1 MTEGKPR
8 GVVDGAAT
16 ADAAPFAAAME
27 GLESACD
34 ARRAGAEATE
44 EAARDLAERNA
55 LALAF
60 DDVRAESREGRLV
73 SPGRWVELGLVPDH
87 LTDEDF
93 EMLVFERWE
102 DDERAREEAEAKN
115 PAPPARAYRTAT
127 RAVGVPPLIGRAAD
141 DSASAPA
148 SSLEGAASTEP
159 GESAFAD
166 AGALAASDDE
176 NPFSGLDIP
185 AGFELVQLEGE
196 WCLVETGE
204 QPEPVE
210 LEVNTE
216 GIKALVGSRSYYL
229 YDSLHMTDVYARWA
243 YLAAEDDPQVTF
255 AECVRQESRVYPRP
269 MPLES
274 LRNAPFRM
282 SVDEIESTWR
292 AVHDSGAYPDLERV
306 VASNGDVYFF
316 STDHLS
322 RVRAAALAEWD
333 AVERYRN
340 V

>member
-1 MTEGKPR
+1 M
-8 GVVDGAAT
+8 
-16 ADAAPFAAAME
+16 
-27 GLESACD
+27 
-34 ARRAGAEATE
+34 
-44 EAARDLAERNA
+44 
-55 LALAF
+55 
-60 DDVRAESREGRLV
+60 

-93 EMLVFERWE
+93 EMLAFERWE

-159 GESAFAD
+159 GDEAAAAAAPESAASSAPDASETTTGVSDAPGESAFAD

-204 QPEPVE
+204 QPE
-210 LEVNTE
+210 
-216 GIKALVGSRSYYL
+216 
-229 YDSLHMTDVYARWA
+229 
-243 YLAAEDDPQVTF
+243 
-255 AECVRQESRVYPRP
+255 
-269 MPLES
+269 
-274 LRNAPFRM
+274 
-282 SVDEIESTWR
+282 
-292 AVHDSGAYPDLERV
+292 RV

>member
-16 ADAAPFAAAME
+16 ADAAPFAAATE
-27 GLESACD
+27 GLESVCD

-73 SPGRWVELGLVPDH
+73 SPGRWVELRLVPDH

-159 GESAFAD
+159 GDEAAAAAAPESAASSAPDASETTTGVSDASGESAFAD
-166 AGALAASDDE
+166 VGALAASDDE

-204 QPEPVE
+204 QPE
-210 LEVNTE
+210 
-216 GIKALVGSRSYYL
+216 
-229 YDSLHMTDVYARWA
+229 
-243 YLAAEDDPQVTF
+243 
-255 AECVRQESRVYPRP
+255 
-269 MPLES
+269 
-274 LRNAPFRM
+274 
-282 SVDEIESTWR
+282 
-292 AVHDSGAYPDLERV
+292 RV